1 MGTELKAL
9 GKCCLRLSDFHN
21 KNSKVEKSFPR
32 WPSLRLVLD
41 LPGRRGRPGYSPS
54 RDGVGGGV
62 DDQEAEDSVKPRRA
76 HIPPA
81 AFYTRRQPL

>member
-1 MGTELKAL
+1 MLKKA
-9 GKCCLRLSDFHN
+9 
-21 KNSKVEKSFPR
+21 KVAIIMSGF
-32 WPSLRLVLD
+32 D
-41 LPGRRGRPGYSPS
+41 LPWRRGRPGYSPS